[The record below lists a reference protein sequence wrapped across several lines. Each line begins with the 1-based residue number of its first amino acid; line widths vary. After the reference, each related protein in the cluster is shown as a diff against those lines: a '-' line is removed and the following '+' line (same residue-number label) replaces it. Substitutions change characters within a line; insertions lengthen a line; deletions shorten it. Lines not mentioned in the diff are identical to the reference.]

1 MSSGTYLDGAD
12 GGPDWGHVRHGGG
25 SEVGVG
31 ADVGEGGGLL
41 GGVELGLARVSRGSF
56 KVLGSEIDLSV
67 KYGLVF

>member
-12 GGPDWGHVRHGGG
+12 GGPDRGHVRHGGV
-25 SEVGVG
+25 VGGG
-31 ADVGEGGGLL
+31 AVVGEDGGLL

-67 KYGLVF
+67 KYGLNF